1 MKYVIFIDRR
11 HDAVRASFLIFPERM
26 VHHTVAMGYVAAV
39 KAQEKHQLKIGSAGF
54 CYNDDDNSRWYCK
67 SGSESLGI
75 AENENETMLAN
86 IVLNQPEAM
95 QGML

>member
-11 HDAVRASFLIFPERM
+11 HDMVHASFLIFPERM
-26 VHHTVAMGYVAAV
+26 VHHTVAMGYLAAV
-39 KAQEKHQLKIGSAGF
+39 KAEEKYLLEIGGAGF
-54 CYNDDDNSRWYCK
+54 CYSDDGGPWDCR
-67 SGSESLGI
+67 SGSESLGLT
-75 AENENETMLAN
+75 ENENETMLAN